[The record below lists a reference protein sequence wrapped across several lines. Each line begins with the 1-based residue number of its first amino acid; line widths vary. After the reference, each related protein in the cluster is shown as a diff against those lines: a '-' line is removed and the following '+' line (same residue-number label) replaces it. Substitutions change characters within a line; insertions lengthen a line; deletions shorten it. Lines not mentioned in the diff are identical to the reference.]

1 MTFPNI
7 TNEAFKT
14 SITKNFKKYKIE
26 KNKTFKEYCYPT
38 QMSLQLPQQF
48 VGQFINPST
57 PYKGLMI
64 YHKIGSGKTCSGITI
79 AEAWKGKRKIVV
91 LVPASLIG
99 NFRKEIRDVCGNGY
113 VTKAERRILDQYNHH
128 DNQYKVVMK
137 RINQKIDKFYSIM
150 SYNKYISLVQK
161 KKMSLKNTLLIIDEV
176 QNMVSEHGS
185 YYRLL
190 KQSIDAA
197 PSDLRVVLLTATPMF
212 DKPMELALTMNL
224 LKLPK
229 PIPIGSQ
236 FNQKYLTQYISAD
249 ETIQYRSKNLAS
261 LKKYLLGYV
270 SYYRGAPQYT
280 FPKHDL
286 HLVRCNM
293 SDYQYRCYRTVIS
306 KEKAFNTTDILA
318 LPNNFF
324 IGPRMISNIAFP
336 QKKVGRA
343 GYLALTKKHLMMKN
357 IKTYSAKFY
366 KILRKV
372 KQAQGPV
379 FIYSNFKE
387 YGGILSLIKVFEA
400 NGFKN
405 YKKKGEGKKRF
416 AVWSGDESL
425 QYREEIKFAFNKAK
439 NKDGTTLKVL
449 FGSPAIK
456 EGVSLLRVNQVH
468 ILEPHWNWSRLDQVM
483 GRALRYCSH
492 KDLPRAD
499 RHVDVYIYM
508 STHPKDPLTIDR
520 HIINMA
526 KSKKKIIGEFE
537 TALKEAAVDCKLN
550 EKANNDPQDPI
561 KCMVK

>member
-1 MTFPNI
+1 MKYPAIANDAFPR
-7 TNEAFKT
+7 TVT
-14 SITKNFKKYKIE
+14 SNFKKYKINT
-26 KNKTFKEYCYPT
+26 NKTFKEYCYPT
-38 QMSLQLPQQF
+38 KMELQLPQQF

-79 AEAWKGKRKIVV
+79 AEQWKGKRKIVV

-113 VTKAERRILDQYNHH
+113 VTKAERAILDKYNQF
-128 DNQYKVVMK
+128 DPQYKAAMK
-137 RINQKIDKFYSIM
+137 VIDKKIDKHYTIM
-150 SYNKYISLVQK
+150 SYNRYIALVQK
-161 KKMSLKNTLLIIDEV
+161 KKMSLKDTLLIIDEV

-190 KQSIDAA
+190 KQSIDNA
-197 PSDLRVVLLTATPMF
+197 PNDLRVVLLTATPMF

-229 PIPIGSQ
+229 PIPIGTQ
-236 FNQKYLTQYISAD
+236 FNQQFLTQHTVNNTM
-249 ETIQYRSKNLAS
+249 EYRSQNLEL
-261 LKKYLLGYV
+261 LKRYLLGYV
-270 SYYRGAPQYT
+270 SYFQGAPQYT
-280 FPKHDL
+280 FPTHDI
-286 HLVRCNM
+286 HFVRASM
-293 SDYQYRCYRTVIS
+293 SNYQYRCYRTVIM
-306 KEKAFNTTDILA
+306 KEKSFNTTDIMA

-336 QKKVGRA
+336 KRLVGRA
-343 GYLALTKKHLMMKN
+343 GYLALKKKHLLMKN
-357 IKTYSAKFY
+357 IKTYSNKFY

-372 KQAQGPV
+372 KQATGPV

-387 YGGILSLIKVFEA
+387 YGGILSLLKVFQA
-400 NGFKN
+400 NGFKD
-405 YKKKGEGKKRF
+405 YKTKGEGSKRF

-425 QYREEIKFAFNKAK
+425 QYREEIKFAYNKPK
-439 NKDGTTLKVL
+439 NKDGSTLKVL

-456 EGVSLLRVNQVH
+456 EGVSLLRVSQVH

-492 KDLPRAD
+492 KDLPRVD
-499 RHVDVYIYM
+499 RHVDIYIYL

-537 TALKEAAVDCKLN
+537 TALKEAAVDCRLN
-550 EKANNDPQDPI
+550 EKANKGDQVE
-561 KCMVK
+561 CMVK